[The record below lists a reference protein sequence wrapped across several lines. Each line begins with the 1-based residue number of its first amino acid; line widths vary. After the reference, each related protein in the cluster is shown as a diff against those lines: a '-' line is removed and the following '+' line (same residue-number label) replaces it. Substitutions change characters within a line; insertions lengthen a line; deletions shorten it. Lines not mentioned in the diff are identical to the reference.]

1 MKDSPTA
8 TQVLAL
14 RKDMDS
20 LFARTTDGRHR
31 AGPILYPPED
41 PRSALALSVNQGQCR
56 MAASP
61 WATLSPSSASSAGR
75 RRPRTGGRQAADG
88 GGAGTQPHR
97 GGGGGGAAGLA
108 MGESV
113 I

>member
-41 PRSALALSVNQGQCR
+41 TRSALALSVSQ
-56 MAASP
+56 
-61 WATLSPSSASSAGR
+61 
-75 RRPRTGGRQAADG
+75 
-88 GGAGTQPHR
+88 
-97 GGGGGGAAGLA
+97 
-108 MGESV
+108 
-113 I
+113 